1 MGLNASKTRRNVTK
15 VAPMP
20 NREEGPPGCVAVYTF
35 HSPLRETGPNSFAS
49 QMGRKPVLERHLPPL
64 RETQHGRYP
73 TEPRTVP
80 PDLTTPGG
88 ETSIIKQHPPRRLQK
103 LEPFILAKD
112 VLPDKYWSLQGGVT
126 GHKAKELEKGGPAV
140 THPRARRQYL
150 LQMKMLE
157 IRKEAELKRRLQEE
171 ARFNQPQ
178 TRDLNIP
185 RTLGC
190 LQGDHGS
197 DDEDLLG
204 VVEDHQALN
213 RNHADLRSRGH
224 FKEHEPFES
233 HLGQQGK
240 VEAWLLSQQSRRE
253 SSSDESSTDSDIW
266 EYPRRKPALVRTKTE
281 RITLFDGFFD
291 QEL

>member
-49 QMGRKPVLERHLPPL
+49 RMGRKPVLERHLPPL

-112 VLPDKYWSLQGGVT
+112 VLPDKYWSLQGTREGRT
-126 GHKAKELEKGGPAV
+126 GCNTPQSKAAV
-140 THPRARRQYL
+140 FASDEDAGNTKRVKSHLSMQ
-150 LQMKMLE
+150 
-157 IRKEAELKRRLQEE
+157 AELKRRLQEE

-204 VVEDHQALN
+204 VAEDHQALN